1 MKYTLIPYL
10 FLSLSLLSS
19 CDEIFTAEPAENE
32 LLDGPMEGLSNA
44 QMLTFIKGD
53 EAFGEV
59 FTASTGLGPYFV
71 TANCASCHPG
81 DGKGH
86 PTNTLTRFGRMTGST
101 FDHMIDQGGPQL
113 QNRAIPGFQPET
125 IPAGATGVARFT
137 APAVTGLGLLAA
149 VTDQSIIDRAD
160 PNDLDGD
167 GISGVLNYI
176 NPPDF
181 FKPSAW
187 HIPNSNGQYIGR
199 FGKKAGA
206 IDLLQQ
212 TVGAYKQ
219 DMGITSEFD
228 MKDPINFD
236 ESASQ
241 IGGID
246 DPEVSTAT
254 VQALVFYLHTL
265 KTPIRR
271 NENDVEVLEGE
282 NLFTSIG
289 CASCHMPTL
298 TSGKH
303 SIATLSEQTLHP
315 YTDMLIHD
323 MGTVLDDGYT
333 EGTALTS
340 EWRTPPLW
348 GLGLS
353 KDAQGGTYF
362 LMHDG
367 RAQSLE
373 SAIDLHGGE
382 GENSK
387 NSYVALSVTE
397 QKSLIKFLESL

>member
-1 MKYTLIPYL
+1 MKRLVLPFFILVFTLN
-10 FLSLSLLSS
+10 S
-19 CDEIFTAEPAENE
+19 CEELFTAEPAENK
-32 LLDGPMEGLSNA
+32 LLDGPMEGLTNA

-53 EAFGEV
+53 VAFSEV

-71 TANCASCHPG
+71 TSSCVSCHPG

-86 PTNTLTRFGRMTGST
+86 PTNTLTRFGRMNGTT
-101 FDHMIDQGGPQL
+101 FDHMLDQGGPQL
-113 QNRAIPGFQPET
+113 QNRSIPGFQPER
-125 IPAGATGVARFT
+125 IPTGATGVARFT

-149 VTDQSIIDRAD
+149 VTDQSILDRAD

-167 GISGVLNYI
+167 GISGVPNYVTPPEFF
-176 NPPDF
+176 NPS
-181 FKPSAW
+181 PS
-187 HIPNSNGQYIGR
+187 HIPNTNGQYIGR

-206 IDLLQQ
+206 INLLQQ

-228 MKDPINFD
+228 REDPINFS
-236 ESASQ
+236 ESSSQ
-241 IGGID
+241 IAGID
-246 DPEVSTAT
+246 DPEVSTSS

-271 NENDVEVLEGE
+271 DENDVEVLEGE

-303 SIATLSEQTLHP
+303 SIATLSEQTFHP
-315 YTDMLIHD
+315 YTDMLMHD
-323 MGTVLDDGYT
+323 MGAELDDGYT

-340 EWRTPPLW
+340 EWRTPPRW

-353 KDAQGGTYF
+353 KDAQGGSYC

-367 RAQSLE
+367 RAQNLDE
-373 SAIDLHGGE
+373 AIILHGGE
-382 GENSK
+382 GSVSK
-387 NSYVALSVTE
+387 NNFDALSNTE
-397 QKSLIKFLESL
+397 QQSLIKFLESL